1 MPCGSAS
8 GKIYGLVKVHKK
20 NNPLRSVV
28 STIGTPEYEVAK
40 LLEKIIQPYIPN
52 KYMLDLTKDFIAEKF
67 DVLRGR
73 LLANHNDFHWQLG
86 G

>member
-1 MPCGSAS
+1 MPSGSAS

-28 STIGTPEYEVAK
+28 STVGTSEYEVAK

-52 KYMLDLTKDFIAEKF
+52 KYMLD
-67 DVLRGR
+67 
-73 LLANHNDFHWQLG
+73 
-86 G
+86 